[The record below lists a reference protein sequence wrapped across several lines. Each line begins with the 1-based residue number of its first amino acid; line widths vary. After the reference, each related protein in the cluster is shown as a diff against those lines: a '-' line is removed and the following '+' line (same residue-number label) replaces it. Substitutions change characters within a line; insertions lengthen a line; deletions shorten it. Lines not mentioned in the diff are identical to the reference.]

1 MLVVATHDVQLLTL
15 LSPTTVGGEEH
26 VRHVSWHGRQK
37 FVPFGAVPGG
47 HTAVHLPPFRVW
59 VALAH
64 VMQVSV
70 PAPSHVA
77 PDRAKGEQRIST
89 DLQHARDPS
98 SNGGQSQLA
107 WQLVQTPPPL
117 RNSPA
122 GQAATHAL
130 PSRLVRSHG

>member
-1 MLVVATHDVQLLTL
+1 MLAVATHDVQLLTL

-47 HTAVHLPPFRVW
+47 HTAVHLPPVILW

-64 VMQVSV
+64 VMHVSV
-70 PAPSHVA
+70 PAPSHV
-77 PDRAKGEQRIST
+77 PQV
-89 DLQHARDPS
+89 
-98 SNGGQSQLA
+98 A